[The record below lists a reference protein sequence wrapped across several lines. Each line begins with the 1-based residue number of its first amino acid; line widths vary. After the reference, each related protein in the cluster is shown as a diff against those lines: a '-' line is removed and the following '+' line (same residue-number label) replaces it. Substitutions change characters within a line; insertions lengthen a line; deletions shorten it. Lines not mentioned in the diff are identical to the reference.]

1 MKSTWDWEKFG
12 SACSI
17 ASNIRNISKEELFQM
32 LSEKLHLSPR
42 AIKGYQT
49 PNCKGPS
56 ADRARI
62 LKEYFGTDV
71 FQNDAEASQLIRHL
85 TDSDDLPTCSD
96 FSKKHIL
103 ESLTL
108 IRRHLYSNRVLD
120 ENTYYDLLVS
130 LEEHTPAIPE
140 AIAAKINSFVE
151 EQLKP
156 LIFDTDNVFSV
167 CRQVDGH
174 EDENG
179 VFVVEDSNA
188 FFGAMF
194 AVLDE
199 TIKEFRHLEA
209 ELSPILTQ

>member
-49 PNCKGPS
+49 PDSKGPS
-56 ADRARI
+56 ADRAQI
-62 LKEYFGTDV
+62 LEDFFGTGF
-71 FQNDAEASQLIRHL
+71 FQNDAEALQLIQHL
-85 TDSDDLPTCSD
+85 TSVENLPACSD
-96 FSKKHIL
+96 FSKTHIL
-103 ESLTL
+103 ETLTQ
-108 IRRHLYSNRVLD
+108 IRRYVYSGRLLNEDYYYHLMMSI
-120 ENTYYDLLVS
+120 
-130 LEEHTPAIPE
+130 EEHTPAIPE
-140 AIAAKINSFVE
+140 VIKAKINGFVE
-151 EQLKP
+151 IHLRP
-156 LIFDTDNVFSV
+156 LVFDTDNVFSA
-167 CRQVDGH
+167 CRKVDGH

-179 VFVVEDSNA
+179 VFVVEDTKA
-188 FFGAMF
+188 FWGAMF

-199 TIKEFRHLEA
+199 TIKEFRNLEA